1 MRVFIP
7 LIKGNGDIHIS
18 KNPFVNTLTDYI
30 IKEHKDVKFFYNVEL
45 FDTDEV
51 FSFDIVHIMWASR
64 FFYAGTISAYENR
77 LKSLK
82 QRGVKI
88 VSTCHN
94 NIHYYS
100 NNEEKNAFYR
110 ITYQESDLII
120 HLGHYS
126 KTLYENKYPFIKQ
139 IIIPHHVYDTVYT
152 DTQKDETGV
161 KRYIACIGAFR
172 DAEEIDLVK
181 SAGKALFFTRYFILA
196 PSLLINAHW
205 KRRNKLALIKPF
217 FQLLWLRWRY
227 HIITYDKNWVG
238 HESLTKYMNRSCIS
252 FIPRVINLNSGN
264 LTLGFLFGNVVVG
277 PNIGNIGEILRST
290 GNPIYNPRDKESLK
304 LAIHESIHLQET
316 GKGSENKKYALEH
329 WTTKAMAIKHYESYV
344 SIL

>member
-7 LIKGNGDIHIS
+7 LFKGDCDIHNMW
-18 KNPFVNTLTDYI
+18 NPFIYSLTDYI
-30 IKEHKDVKFFYNVEL
+30 IKEHNDVEFFYNVEL
-45 FDTDEV
+45 FDKDEV
-51 FSFDIVHIMWASR
+51 FSFNIVHIMWPSI
-64 FFYAGTISAYENR
+64 FFYLGSSSSYVDR
-77 LKSLK
+77 LRLLK
-82 QRGVKI
+82 RRGVKI

-94 NIHYYS
+94 LIPHYS
-100 NNEEKNAFYR
+100 DDEDRQAFYKV
-110 ITYQESDLII
+110 TYQESDLII
-120 HLGHYS
+120 HLGQFS

-152 DTQKDETGV
+152 DTQKIETGV

-252 FIPRVINLNSGN
+252 FIPRAINLNSGN

-290 GNPIYNPRDKESLK
+290 GNPIYNPKDKESLK
-304 LAIHESIHLQET
+304 LAIHEAIHLQGT
-316 GKGSENKKYALEH
+316 GKRSENKKYALEH
-329 WTTKAMAIKHYESYV
+329 WTTKAMAIKHYEAYV